1 MISSEHSQN
10 LWCRTYE
17 QTTEKTSF
25 GQIKDSCLKCGRT
38 AENHARHLELPR
50 FKQEIAIFFNKKLWK
65 FRDWEEARKSGFY
78 LY

>member
-1 MISSEHSQN
+1 MTSSEHSK
-10 LWCRTYE
+10 CRTYE

-38 AENHARHLELPR
+38 LSAHNTRLDLPG
-50 FKQEIAIFFNKKLWK
+50 FKQEIAIFFGGKLWK